1 MEASGPSWSVQPPIL
16 ERDMDRR
23 AERDGTISGF
33 LTTAGWGSAARTA
46 LAGDASFRRYWRLT
60 DGPRRAVLMDAPPD
74 KLDIRPF
81 LAIDAHLRGLGSSAP
96 EILAADPATGLALL
110 EDLGDATLAQRLEA
124 G

>member
-1 MEASGPSWSVQPPIL
+1 
-16 ERDMDRR
+16 MDRR

-81 LAIDAHLRGLGSSAP
+81 LAIDAHL
-96 EILAADPATGLALL
+96 
-110 EDLGDATLAQRLEA
+110 
-124 G
+124 

>member
-1 MEASGPSWSVQPPIL
+1 
-16 ERDMDRR
+16 MDRR

-60 DGPRRAVLMDAPPD
+60 DGARRAVLMDAPPD
-74 KLDIRPF
+74 TLDIRPF

-110 EDLGDATLAQRLEA
+110 EDRWA
-124 G
+124 